1 MTGVRNV
8 NELEKEINR
17 RAGLAVKAVAD
28 IMCERLKECI
38 NEQYYEDPEFYPNVY
53 DRTEA
58 FLNSAVMSMLN
69 PNCAEIGIDETTMH
83 YKNGFSSRQVVE
95 WAAQSMH
102 GAPMYHTG
110 TEPFWDV
117 FDRWCSKN
125 VIELLKTE
133 LRKHGIGITR

>member
-1 MTGVRNV
+1 MTDVRNF

-28 IMCERLKECI
+28 IMCKKLRECI
-38 NEQYYEDPEFYPNVY
+38 DEQYYEDPEFYPNVY
-53 DRTEA
+53 ERTEA

-83 YKNGFSSRQVVE
+83 YKNGFSSRQVVA
-95 WAAQSMH
+95 WAARSMH
-102 GAPMYHTG
+102 GSPLYPTG

-117 FDRWCSKN
+117 FDRWCFDK
-125 VIELLKTE
+125 VVDLLKAE
-133 LRKHGIGITR
+133 LRKYGMSVL